1 MRRTVVALLFL
12 ICTSPANAEGEW
24 PPRKSFGAGAGGP
37 LGASVQLASADYGTS
52 SRRGGRTAKSR
63 AHPNLLAG
71 LRPSSGP
78 WSWKVTKTAW
88 APVDEAGFEEFIR
101 QIGESDCSNVHDCL
115 TSPVANPR
123 FHARRPA
130 NMAFFADCADLPF
143 ALRAYW
149 AWQNGLPFSFPVQI
163 GNHPRT
169 VGHDSRLQGNQTIRR
184 HDIVGPGP
192 DIRLALPAL
201 NTSVNT
207 EQFRMPPAYAGKVLN
222 DHYPIRVTR
231 ESIKAGTVVFDPD
244 GHIAVVYKVSED
256 GRIHYIDAHPDN
268 SLTRGIFGR
277 DFARADPPMGA
288 GFKRWRPQTLVGA
301 KPGPDGSLIGGRII
315 LTPDTQLP
323 DWSDEQFFG
332 NQTPRKANWRTG
344 EFAIDGQTVD
354 YHDYIRL
361 RLAFPGFKYD
371 PLDETRVLMRQLCRE
386 LGYRVDAVDRAVKA
400 GFPRKPQPDRLP
412 RNIYATSGDWEIY
425 STPSRDARIKTTF
438 EELRDELAR
447 YLELEKAGSR
457 LLNYTGTDLRKDLIA
472 AHEEEAAACSI
483 TYTRSDGTPK
493 KLGYEEV
500 KRRLFAM
507 SFDPYHC
514 VERRWGAS
522 DPEELATCADDKHK
536 TAWYV
541 AEARLRNQVVRTYG
555 EPMGW
560 GLAELQN
567 DKLDIGIKEP
577 PDVDAMRTLQGLRTA
592 STPTDN
598 PATRSRETRRR

>member
-37 LGASVQLASADYGTS
+37 LGASVQLASADYGTG

-522 DPEELATCADDKHK
+522 DPAELATCADDKHK